1 ETQKLLLDKI
11 ELYLDFLQSQE
22 CKDEFG
28 ELSQAQKL
36 VVLCCY
42 EKPDAVMLALFPR
55 IAVWVRDSGATFEV
69 RYGWPGRRQVRW
81 RQDFWAA
88 PVIPARA
95 RRAALGGHSESAATC

>member
-1 ETQKLLLDKI
+1 MAHRKNGGLELLVVTSSRLDGSPETQKLLLDKI

-69 RYGWPGRRQVRW
+69 RYGWPGRRQVKW
-81 RQDFWAA
+81 RQDF
-88 PVIPARA
+88 
-95 RRAALGGHSESAATC
+95 